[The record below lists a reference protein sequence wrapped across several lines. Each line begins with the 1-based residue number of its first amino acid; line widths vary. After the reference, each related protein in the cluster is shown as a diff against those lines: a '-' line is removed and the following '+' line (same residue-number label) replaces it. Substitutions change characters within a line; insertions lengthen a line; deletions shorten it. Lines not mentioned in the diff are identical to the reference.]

1 MTRDE
6 WCKHLKVATQEEKD
20 GGLFHAMHSLNYE
33 AMTILIKAGAK
44 LKGGEEGNMFSSVLR
59 KTEDVGSCNAM
70 LDGGWTCERVTADD
84 VWHFYED
91 DDKDLAYKTLGRML
105 NAGIDAH
112 ERLRIA
118 AAVLKRG
125 EYEYLDTYIV
135 LPDQDMK
142 RLAQCID
149 ISLQKVYAG
158 DVDRRQLTP
167 EDIEKYVAW
176 HNTIGDLYAASFGN
190 GITEQKLKDTV
201 TKDGMTGFMLAVR
214 VGKMD
219 AVVDY
224 YRANPDKSLDAD
236 DMLKE
241 DKYGQSVVSLLGQK
255 QELQK
260 LFGRELWKTA
270 PEDALDLLSNIPAM
284 YKDYVDPVAVA
295 KAAAESR
302 QVLRRDAK
310 TAATPLS
317 GAEP

>member
-6 WCKHLKVATQEEKD
+6 WHKHLKVATQEEKD

-44 LKGGEEGNMFSSVLR
+44 LRGAGEDNMFSSVLR

-70 LDGGWTCERVTADD
+70 LDGGWTCEGVTADD
-84 VWHFYED
+84 VWHFYEN

-105 NAGIDAH
+105 NAGIGGH

-149 ISLQKVYAG
+149 IPLQKVYAG
-158 DVDRRQLTP
+158 DVDRRQLIP
-167 EDIEKYVAW
+167 DDIEKYVAW
-176 HNTIGDLYAASFGN
+176 HNAISDLSAATFGE
-190 GITEQKLKDTV
+190 GITEQRLKETV
-201 TKDGMTGFMLAVR
+201 TEDGMTGFMLAVR
-214 VGKMD
+214 TGRMD
-219 AVVDY
+219 EVVDY
-224 YRANPDKSLDAD
+224 YRANPDKSLAPD
-236 DMLKE
+236 DMLRE

-255 QELQK
+255 QELMK
-260 LFGRELWKTA
+260 LFGRDLWKTA
-270 PEDALDLLSNIPAM
+270 PEDALDLLANIPAM
-284 YKDYVDPVAVA
+284 YKDQIDPVAVA

-302 QVLRRDAK
+302 QALRRDAK
-310 TAATPLS
+310 T
-317 GAEP
+317 GAPPPGASP